1 MGMTVQLSMRL
12 TAIAGMITEGNR
24 LVDVGCDHG
33 YLPVYLIS
41 EKKIP
46 KAIAADVGKGP
57 LARAREHIA
66 KYNLGEYIETRL
78 CDGLSG
84 INPGEGDSLVIAG
97 MGGPL
102 MEKILSA
109 NWETTDSFQELV
121 LQPQS
126 DIPHF
131 RKFLMENGYSIIEEK
146 IILED
151 GKFYPMM
158 KSVRKQEQDSWTVEE
173 LMFGRYLLAEKNPV
187 LHKFLLR
194 EMNIQNKILTSLR
207 TAETK
212 EALHRR
218 NEVEE
223 EKLLIQAALDS
234 YES

>member
-12 TAIAGMITEGNR
+12 TAIAGMITKGNR

-33 YLPVYLIS
+33 YLPVYLVS
-41 EKKIP
+41 EHCIP
-46 KAIAADVGKGP
+46 KAIATDVGKGP
-57 LARAREHIA
+57 LARAREHILQ
-66 KYNLGEYIETRL
+66 YNLGEYIETRL

-84 INPGEGDSLVIAG
+84 IQPGEGDSLVIAG

-109 NWETTDSFQELV
+109 DWKITDSFQELI

-146 IILED
+146 MILED

-158 KSVRKQEQDSWTVEE
+158 KAVRKQEQDSWTAEE

-187 LHKFLLR
+187 LHQFLLR
-194 EMNIQNKILTSLR
+194 EMNIRDKILMNLK
-207 TAETK
+207 TAGTE
-212 EALHRR
+212 EALRRR
-218 NEVEE
+218 NEIEE
-223 EKLLIQAALDS
+223 EKQLIQAALDS

>member
-1 MGMTVQLSMRL
+1 
-12 TAIAGMITEGNR
+12 
-24 LVDVGCDHG
+24 
-33 YLPVYLIS
+33 
-41 EKKIP
+41 
-46 KAIAADVGKGP
+46 
-57 LARAREHIA
+57 
-66 KYNLGEYIETRL
+66 
-78 CDGLSG
+78 
-84 INPGEGDSLVIAG
+84 
-97 MGGPL
+97 

-187 LHKFLLR
+187 LHQFLLR

-207 TAETK
+207 TAETE
-212 EALHRR
+212 EALRRR

-223 EKLLIQAALDS
+223 ERQLTQAALDS